1 MSRFKWLEHAGLTPA
16 EIERLLPTV
25 PGGFTSA
32 NSFYVNSLIP
42 EVIFRGQ
49 EQSSIPMTPGRWFAI
64 PLEIVD
70 RHPTLRSGPRSL
82 AAAVSLLRDEEP
94 RSFVEW
100 TSGG

>member
-1 MSRFKWLEHAGLTPA
+1 MEEAGLSSQ
-16 EIERLLPTV
+16 EIRRLLPTV

-42 EVIFRGQ
+42 DVTFRGQ

-64 PLEIVD
+64 PLEIID
-70 RHPTLRSGPRSL
+70 RHPPLRSGARNL
-82 AAAVSLLRDEEP
+82 ASAVSLLREQEP
-94 RSFVEW
+94 RTFVEW